1 MALTWD
7 RRPIERT
14 PDISEP
20 PVTEGGAQL
29 TTDVVKR
36 TPSWRVLMWVG
47 VVGSVLAWA
56 WVWYLGRGPTVV
68 MLLFALAAVAFA
80 YRATAGSRWAM
91 AGLMVTGL
99 AMFLASLYWL
109 AALYTSGGS
118 FSVADVFSASVIPLV
133 AAMFLLAGAATGFR
147 HIREA

>member
-1 MALTWD
+1 LGDT
-7 RRPIERT
+7 
-14 PDISEP
+14 
-20 PVTEGGAQL
+20 QL

-68 MLLFALAAVAFA
+68 MLLFALAAVAFS
-80 YRATAGSRWAM
+80 YRANQGSRWGL

-99 AMFLASLYWL
+99 AMFLSSLYWL
-109 AALYTSGGS
+109 AMLYTSGGPIT
-118 FSVADVFSASVIPLV
+118 VADALAASFVPLV
-133 AAMFLLAGAATGFR
+133 AATFLLTGAAVGFR
-147 HIREA
+147 HTRS